1 MKKKLI
7 LPLFIVLFLGCSDK
21 NQKLNDHAL
30 SQIPASRISLI
41 DLGEQS
47 VKNLPQ
53 STINEQLDGAALLK
67 KRFNTFSANISKKE
81 RKDAFWALDIYK
93 FREKRPY
100 YGSNFRPVTKEWFE
114 QTRENA
120 NEEGFLSLNAL
131 AITTANTALR
141 NMPSSDP
148 LFYNP
153 QNAGE
158 GYPFDYLQT
167 SALSIGF
174 PLFVSHLS
182 KDGAWAMVRDD
193 DVWGWVKVEDIRFI
207 TSDEAKIYKQSKFLT
222 ILRDKIPVY
231 NERGWFLFY
240 ARLGAILPFLTENDE
255 TFYGEIYTRNGKHK
269 FKIPKTEAARFPLAL
284 NQTNI
289 NAMADSLLNEP
300 YGWGGVDNLR
310 DCSLLT
316 KDMMGAFGVWLPRNS
331 KAQAN
336 IGKKVELSFLTN
348 EQKIEVIKKQ
358 AVPYMTLLHSPG
370 HIMLY
375 VGIKDDQI
383 LIFHD
388 AWGIKT
394 ITDGRAL
401 IGQTAITTLDV
412 GRDVVGV
419 ETGSLLLSKIK
430 SMNILLAK
438 DDRLTT
444 LNDFSKEPA
453 LVRVNTKT
461 IKDEPCNHADA
472 NAVYPAL
479 SPINAPLVDAGRC
492 RDYELLQSL
501 YGDSEASVK
510 ANLVDVIWLK
520 DFGTKKLKFNR
531 QNGAAKALQAVSDEL
546 NELAKKDENILKFL
560 KDSGTFKWRVIA
572 GTKRASAHS
581 YGIAIDINVDGSGYW
596 QWSKEHKNTLPEE
609 VVHVFE
615 RHKFIWGGRW
625 RHFDSMHFE
634 YRPELFKDSK

>member
-21 NQKLNDHAL
+21 NQKLNDHTL
-30 SQIPASRISLI
+30 SQIPTSSISLI
-41 DLGEQS
+41 YLGEQS

-67 KRFNTFSANISKKE
+67 KRFNTFDTKISKKE
-81 RKDAFWALDIYK
+81 KKDAFWALDIYK

-100 YGSNFRPVTKEWFE
+100 YGSNFRPVTKEWFD
-114 QTRENA
+114 QAHQNA
-120 NEEGFLSLNAL
+120 NKESFLALNTL

-141 NMPSSDP
+141 NLPSSDP

-207 TSDEAKIYKQSKFLT
+207 SHSEAQTYKNSKFLT
-222 ILRDKIPVY
+222 MLKDKTPVY
-231 NERGWFLFY
+231 NDRGWFLFY
-240 ARLGAILPFLTENDE
+240 ARLGSILPFLSEDTQ
-255 TFYGEIYTRNGKHK
+255 TFYGEIYTRAGKHK
-269 FKIPKTEAARFPLAL
+269 FKIPKTQAAHFPLAL
-284 NQTNI
+284 NQANI
-289 NAMADSLLNEP
+289 NIMASSLLNEP

-394 ITDGRAL
+394 ATDGRAL

-453 LVRVNTKT
+453 LVSVNTKT
-461 IKDEPCNHADA
+461 IKDEPCNDADA
-472 NAVYPAL
+472 NATYPAL
-479 SPINAPLVDAGRC
+479 SHINAPLVDAGRC

-520 DFGTKKLKFNR
+520 DFGAKKLKFNI

-546 NELAKKDENILKFL
+546 NELAKKDEKILKFL
-560 KDSGTFKWRVIA
+560 KDSGTFKWRPIA
-572 GTKRASAHS
+572 GTNRLSTHS
-581 YGIAIDINVDGSGYW
+581 YAIAIDINVDGSSYW
-596 QWSKEHKNTLPEE
+596 RWSKEYKNTLPQA
-609 VVHVFE
+609 VVHAFE

-634 YRPELFKDSK
+634 YRPELFKESK